1 MKIKKMT
8 LSSKIVVLLKMLLEL
23 LTRGLQ
29 ICFVVNHKNILK
41 GSISDGDIRRAL
53 LKGISIED
61 SIYEV
66 INKKPFF
73 INTNSD
79 MQKIEAKMISLGIK
93 IAPVIDKNK
102 KIVEII
108 NIEKIERPKK
118 NDNAVIIMA
127 GGLGTRLYPLTKKI
141 PKPMIEIAGKPILEI
156 IIERFISDG
165 FKEFFICLNYK
176 SEVIKNFINKKKFVG
191 VDIDFIEEKKAWY
204 SWCIKFDK
212 KNLCIQ

>member
-1 MKIKKMT
+1 MT

-23 LTRGLQ
+23 LTRGGLQ

-79 MQKIEAKMISLGIK
+79 MLKIETKMISLGIK

-108 NIEKIERPKK
+108 NIEKIE
-118 NDNAVIIMA
+118 
-127 GGLGTRLYPLTKKI
+127 KI
-141 PKPMIEIAGKPILEI
+141 
-156 IIERFISDG
+156 
-165 FKEFFICLNYK
+165 
-176 SEVIKNFINKKKFVG
+176 KKK
-191 VDIDFIEEKKAWY
+191 
-204 SWCIKFDK
+204 
-212 KNLCIQ
+212 

>member
-1 MKIKKMT
+1 MKIKKNDIIIKD
-8 LSSKIVVLLKMLLEL
+8 SCSVKNAI
-23 LTRGLQ
+23 RAINSGGLQ
-29 ICFVVNHKNILK
+29 ICFVVNYKNILK

-79 MQKIEAKMISLGIK
+79 MLKIETKMISLGIK

-118 NDNAVIIMA
+118 
-127 GGLGTRLYPLTKKI
+127 K
-141 PKPMIEIAGKPILEI
+141 
-156 IIERFISDG
+156 
-165 FKEFFICLNYK
+165 
-176 SEVIKNFINKKKFVG
+176 
-191 VDIDFIEEKKAWY
+191 
-204 SWCIKFDK
+204 
-212 KNLCIQ
+212 

>member
-1 MKIKKMT
+1 MKIKKNDIIIKDSCSIKNAIRT
-8 LSSKIVVLLKMLLEL
+8 INSG
-23 LTRGLQ
+23 GLQ

-79 MQKIEAKMISLGIK
+79 MLKIETKMISLGIK

-108 NIEKIERPKK
+108 NIEKIEKKKK
-118 NDNAVIIMA
+118 NDSAVIIMA

-165 FKEFFICLNYK
+165 FKSFYLFELQ
-176 SEVIKNFINKKKFVG
+176 V
-191 VDIDFIEEKKAWY
+191 
-204 SWCIKFDK
+204 
-212 KNLCIQ
+212 